1 MNHEANVPA
10 VIEELGPA
18 PGPALGLAP
27 ASAPGLAS
35 APAPASAPGLAPALG
50 PAQGNDVPWTHEHE
64 MILVDWGDKAL
75 CYKWLHETSHHSYA
89 RKNTWFTIPVII
101 MSTLTGTANFA
112 QDKIPAAYISVAT
125 MAIGAV
131 NLIAGILTTIQQ
143 FLKISELNEAHRV
156 SSIAWGKFY
165 RNIKVELAK
174 SPKERTPVTQLLK
187 YAKEEFD
194 RLIETSPTLSDKVT
208 AQFKT
213 TFSGGAIAYD
223 SRGKPKHLNDKQIA
237 FAELK
242 KPEICDSLESTAV
255 SLYKAKDAP
264 PVDDFAAQNKLLSQA
279 AAKEL
284 ARRRTNASVTAFIR
298 QFEHD
303 KCRPPTLNELLNN
316 IDNAIP
322 VEVLQDILK
331 TCKTADDTETD
342 TDMEGEE
349 EV

>member
-1 MNHEANVPA
+1 
-10 VIEELGPA
+10 
-18 PGPALGLAP
+18 
-27 ASAPGLAS
+27 
-35 APAPASAPGLAPALG
+35 
-50 PAQGNDVPWTHEHE
+50 
-64 MILVDWGDKAL
+64 
-75 CYKWLHETSHHSYA
+75 
-89 RKNTWFTIPVII
+89 
-101 MSTLTGTANFA
+101 
-112 QDKIPAAYISVAT
+112 

-264 PVDDFAAQNKLLSQA
+264 VDDFAAQNKLLSQA

-342 TDMEGEE
+342 TDLEGEE